1 MEMFALLMK
10 PLKKLKL
17 HQHNNFRRF
26 GCLKKYRIELSIK
39 AKNDIKSIVLYIKNN
54 LNEPSIANKYAKMI
68 KEEIKTLEYSP
79 KKFAIIDGD
88 TIKDLKIR
96 KLNIRNYLAFYR
108 VNEEEK
114 VVNVERILY
123 GSSDWINRL

>member
-1 MEMFALLMK
+1 MSE
-10 PLKKLKL
+10 
-17 HQHNNFRRF
+17 
-26 GCLKKYRIELSIK
+26 KYRIELSIK

-123 GSSDWINRL
+123 GSSEWINRL

>member
-1 MEMFALLMK
+1 MSE
-10 PLKKLKL
+10 
-17 HQHNNFRRF
+17 
-26 GCLKKYRIELSIK
+26 KYRIELSIK

-68 KEEIKTLEYSP
+68 KEEIKILEYSP

-123 GSSDWINRL
+123 GSSDWINKL